1 MRRTL
6 GCLAIA
12 LAAAATGASAQ
23 QGAQGADPFNG
34 TWRLNIEKTKELS
47 GGTSPV
53 HEIITFRIGDDGVQH
68 YQVEIQGSEDE
79 PLRRGWYDSKYNEA
93 KFVPYNGT
101 VYPEDAGME
110 VMTVKVDE
118 RTHYRIAR
126 TRKGEARYVMMRR
139 LAEELYPENPEERG
153 HARAVPLD
161 GAGGVVAPGEAQ

>member
-34 TWRLNIEKTKELS
+34 TWRLNIEKAKELS

-53 HEIITFRIGDDGVQH
+53 HEIITFRIGDDEVQH

-139 LAEELYPENPEERG
+139 LAEDGQSYISAGLRIDGTPGLYRWMER
-153 HARAVPLD
+153 V
-161 GAGGVVAPGEAQ
+161 E

>member
-1 MRRTL
+1 MRRRW
-6 GCLAIA
+6 GCLAMA
-12 LAAAATGASAQ
+12 LVMAATVAAAQEGE
-23 QGAQGADPFNG
+23 QGSDPFNG

-68 YQVEIQGSEDE
+68 YQVEIRSSADE
-79 PLRRGWYDSKYNEA
+79 PLRQGWYDSKYNEA

-101 VYPEDAGME
+101 IYPEDAGME

-126 TRKGEARYVMMRR
+126 TRTGEARYVMMRR
-139 LAEELYPENPEERG
+139 LAEDGQSYISAGLRIDGSPGLYRWMER
-153 HARAVPLD
+153 V
-161 GAGGVVAPGEAQ
+161 E